1 MTKYIVQG
9 GHPLFG
15 EVRISGA
22 KNAAVAIIPA
32 ALLVDGVCRIEN
44 IPQISD
50 VTALLKILEQL
61 GANVRFLNRSSV
73 EIDCRHIST
82 TQVSQELAHKIR
94 ASYYLIGALLGRF
107 GEAEVSMPGGCN
119 FGGVRPIDQHVK
131 GFVAMGAEV
140 REGDFICAKAEGGRM
155 KGANIYLDVVSVGAT
170 MNIMMAAV
178 LAEGT
183 TVIENAAKEP
193 HIVDLAN
200 FLNSMGADV
209 KGAGTDTIR
218 IFGVDKLHGGSYAII
233 PDQIEAGTYM
243 AAVAACGGQ
252 GLVRGIIP
260 KHMDCIT
267 AKLQEMGVQVEE
279 QDDTLLVRRSGKLH
293 RANVKT
299 LPYPGFPTDMQPQIT
314 VALCLAEGTSMV
326 TEGVWDNRYRYVGE
340 LTRMGA
346 QIRVEGRSAVVEG
359 VDHLNAA
366 SVQAYDLRAG
376 AAMVIAALAAEGTS
390 EVSNVHYIERGYEDI
405 IEKLRSIGAQ
415 IESVECEEVVETR
428 QIG

>member
-1 MTKYIVQG
+1 MSIDLTQLPPPDVLDYPNFEALLSERK
-9 GHPLFG
+9 
-15 EVRISGA
+15 
-22 KNAAVAIIPA
+22 A
-32 ALLVDGVCRIEN
+32 ALIAACPEAIRATIAATLELESEPLTID
-44 IPQISD
+44 
-50 VTALLKILEQL
+50 LEQ
-61 GANVRFLNRSSV
+61 SV
-73 EIDCRHIST
+73 YREFILRERINT
-82 TQVSQELAHKIR
+82 A
-94 ASYYLIGALLGRF
+94 
-107 GEAEVSMPGGCN
+107 
-119 FGGVRPIDQHVK
+119 VK
-131 GFVAMGAEV
+131 AQ
-140 REGDFICAKAEGGRM
+140 
-155 KGANIYLDVVSVGAT
+155 
-170 MNIMMAAV
+170 
-178 LAEGT
+178 GT
-183 TVIENAAKEP
+183 TVIYNPAKEP

-200 FLNSMGADV
+200 FLNSMGANL

-218 IFGVDKLHGGSYAII
+218 IFGVDKLHGGTYAII

-252 GLVRGIIP
+252 VLVRGIIP

-279 QDDTLLVRRSGKLH
+279 QDDTLLVRRSGKL
-293 RANVKT
+293 RRTNVKT

-346 QIRVEGRSAVVEG
+346 QIRVEGRSAVIEG
-359 VDHLNAA
+359 VDHLTAA

-405 IEKLRSIGAQ
+405 IGKLRNLGAQ
-415 IESVECEEVVETR
+415 IDSVECDETVETR